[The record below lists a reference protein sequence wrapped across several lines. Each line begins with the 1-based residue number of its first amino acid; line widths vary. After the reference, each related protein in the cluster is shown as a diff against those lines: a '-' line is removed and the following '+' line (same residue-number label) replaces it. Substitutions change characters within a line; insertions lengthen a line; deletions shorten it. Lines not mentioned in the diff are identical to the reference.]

1 MRTILLVVFLSITLI
16 LTACS
21 PVIIQDTQT
30 PTSEGTLHPYQ
41 ISPITPTVTSSFTP
55 TATWTPL
62 PTSTPTPFTYKVL
75 QSDDMGGI
83 AYRFGVSVAALK
95 TANPTVNPRAMG
107 AGTIL
112 IIPATRIPTGMP
124 SPTQVTPTSALA
136 ANSAP
141 VCYPSQDSGMWC
153 YMLVT
158 NGQSYGLENLTGT
171 ISLISG
177 NAASNKEQ
185 TATGFLNILP
195 PGKAF
200 PLAAFFPDQP
210 TSSYQIEGQVTSALP
225 QPANDT
231 RYLPAN
237 IIEQQA
243 TMATDG
249 KSARVTGKVSLTKG
263 NPAAHQIWVLVSA
276 YTSDGVVAGVRKW
289 EASSELA
296 SGDNLPFDI
305 SVYSLGPEIDHI
317 VCMVE
322 ARP

>member
-1 MRTILLVVFLSITLI
+1 MRTILFAGFLLITLI

-21 PVIIQDTQT
+21 PAIIQDTQT

-41 ISPITPTVTSSFTP
+41 ISQFTPTTTSSSTPTVTR
-55 TATWTPL
+55 TPL
-62 PTSTPTPFTYKVL
+62 PTSTPTPLTYKVL

-107 AGTIL
+107 AGTFL

-124 SPTQVTPTSALA
+124 SPTQVTPTPSLA
-136 ANSAP
+136 ATSAP
-141 VCYPSQDSGMWC
+141 VCYPSQDSSMWC

-158 NGQSYGLENLTGT
+158 NEQSFGLENLTGT
-171 ISLISG
+171 ITLISG
-177 NAASNKEQ
+177 KSAGNKEQ
-185 TATGFLNILP
+185 TAAGLINILP

-210 TSSYQIEGQVTSALP
+210 SGSYQVEGQVTAALP
-225 QPANDT
+225 QPVNDT
-231 RYLPAN
+231 RYLPVN
-237 IIEQQA
+237 IIDQQA
-243 TMATDG
+243 TLAADE
-249 KSARVTGKVSLTKG
+249 KSAHISGKISLTNG
-263 NPAAHQIWVLVSA
+263 NPAAHQIWVLVIA
-276 YTSDGVVAGVRKW
+276 YTSDGEVAGVRKW
-289 EASSELA
+289 EANSELS
-296 SGDNLPFDI
+296 SGDNLAFDI

-317 VCMVE
+317 ESMVE